1 MPVELHIGIH
11 LHSEWLQQVSQLQHR
26 VLDSTASIF
35 LSASWQYLCV
45 WCCQCWPGGMFY
57 WTTLLYTTH
66 TSAINTQQM
75 CCNWCHAVTH
85 QCSLIVTPC
94 VCVCVCVCS
103 LLALW
108 LQAILWM
115 DGCVCFTV
123 LLWVSMFS
131 DFFFMSLIFVWV
143 CYMFFFFRLMFTGMI
158 FTLWFSMQG
167 VNQKWLFLFFKSI
180 SSQLHKTK
188 SIIWLKKCS
197 S

>member
-57 WTTLLYTTH
+57 WTTLLYTMH

-75 CCNWCHAVTH
+75 CCNWCHAATR

-94 VCVCVCVCS
+94 VCVCVCVCVCS

-108 LQAILWM
+108 LQVILWM
-115 DGCVCFTV
+115 DVCVCFIV
-123 LLWVSMFS
+123 LLWISMFS
-131 DFFFMSLIFVWV
+131 DVFFYVVDFCVSMLHV
-143 CYMFFFFRLMFTGMI
+143 CFFQLMFTGMVCALYDI
-158 FTLWFSMQG
+158 HI
-167 VNQKWLFLFFKSI
+167 VV
-180 SSQLHKTK
+180 
-188 SIIWLKKCS
+188 
-197 S
+197 